1 MTHHCKTFLPV
12 SQAEEIFDVEEEEM
26 EVPDDSDEEA
36 IGLLVD
42 ASEEERD
49 DPAQEAIGE
58 AADSEADE
66 EPGNVDAGKFI

>member
-1 MTHHCKTFLPV
+1 
-12 SQAEEIFDVEEEEM
+12 M
-26 EVPDDSDEEA
+26 EVPDDSDEES

-49 DPAQEAIGE
+49 DPAQEAIEE

-66 EPGNVDAGKFI
+66 GPGNGDAGKFI

>member
-1 MTHHCKTFLPV
+1 
-12 SQAEEIFDVEEEEM
+12 M
-26 EVPDDSDEEA
+26 EVPDDSDKEA
-36 IGLLVD
+36 IGLIVD
-42 ASEEERD
+42 ASEKERD